1 MPTVVLFEKDSKVNL
16 LREYTPLVFV
26 YPKPLSE

>member
-1 MPTVVLFEKDSKVNL
+1 MPTAVLFVKEFRVNL